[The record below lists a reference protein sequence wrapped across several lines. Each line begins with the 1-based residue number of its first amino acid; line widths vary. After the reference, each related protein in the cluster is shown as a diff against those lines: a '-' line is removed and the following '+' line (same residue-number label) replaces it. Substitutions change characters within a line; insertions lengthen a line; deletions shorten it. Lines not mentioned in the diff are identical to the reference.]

1 MRQSVRVVGFVAT
14 LLLSAIGNP
23 GRGRIWRPDG
33 ALRSGH
39 A

>member
-14 LLLSAIGNP
+14 LLLCAIGNA

-33 ALRSGH
+33 AIGSGH